1 MEESMIPSLST
12 GVVGSRFVTQDEVET
27 AKARRDEQWKAAY
40 ARLTLRSHRFIVAVA
55 EKYPLHR
62 LGQEPPPQQQEDSYD
77 GRSLA
82 EVSVSKG
89 LLQTSRIHI
98 LLLVS
103 TICVETCCK

>member
-1 MEESMIPSLST
+1 MIPSLST

-40 ARLTLRSHRFIVAVA
+40 ARLDLRLRRFIVA
-55 EKYPLHR
+55 EKCPLHR

-82 EVSVSKG
+82 EVSMSKG
-89 LLQTSRIHI
+89 LLQTSRIHF